1 MQGNFIYILAFSQK
15 QLQLNNNL
23 QDKTRQN
30 KFRLKDL
37 DLKALKLNKV
47 LKNTVGRSFG
57 FVLQQQR
64 CLVFYTLGS
73 LCSN

>member
-47 LKNTVGRSFG
+47 
-57 FVLQQQR
+57 
-64 CLVFYTLGS
+64 
-73 LCSN
+73 